1 MKMKMKVVMLFFLV
15 CQLLLS
21 SVSGNYLSASA
32 LQKDE
37 TIKKHP
43 AIGYRMLVGTS
54 EFSNIAEGVL
64 SHHERWDGK
73 GYPKG
78 IKGNE
83 IPIEARII
91 AIADAYDAMTSS
103 RPYRKVGMSLE
114 KARQELINGAG
125 TQFDPEIIQLM
136 IKEKLI

>member
-1 MKMKMKVVMLFFLV
+1 
-15 CQLLLS
+15 
-21 SVSGNYLSASA
+21 
-32 LQKDE
+32 
-37 TIKKHP
+37 
-43 AIGYRMLVGTS
+43 MLVGTS

-64 SHHERWDGK
+64 SHHERWDGN

-91 AIADAYDAMTSS
+91 AIADAYDAMTTS

-114 KARQELINGAG
+114 KARQELIKGAG
-125 TQFDPEIIQLM
+125 TQFDPEIVELI